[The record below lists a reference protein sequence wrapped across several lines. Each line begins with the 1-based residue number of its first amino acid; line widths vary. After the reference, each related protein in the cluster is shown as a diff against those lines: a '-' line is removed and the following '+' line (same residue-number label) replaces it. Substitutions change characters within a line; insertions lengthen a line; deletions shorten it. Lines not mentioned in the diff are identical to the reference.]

1 MRGKPESNPKLD
13 QAPSFEGNFLI
24 KIKLNKIKIK
34 IAAKVPIKQKKKGS
48 KLELKV
54 LLKINNQTTL
64 VMTRI
69 AFQNC
74 CKLKTGFY

>member
-1 MRGKPESNPKLD
+1 M
-13 QAPSFEGNFLI
+13 FLI
-24 KIKLNKIKIK
+24 NFFININKIKT
-34 IAAKVPIKQKKKGS
+34 AAKVPIKQKKKGS

-69 AFQNC
+69 AFQNY
-74 CKLKTGFY
+74 CKLKTSFY